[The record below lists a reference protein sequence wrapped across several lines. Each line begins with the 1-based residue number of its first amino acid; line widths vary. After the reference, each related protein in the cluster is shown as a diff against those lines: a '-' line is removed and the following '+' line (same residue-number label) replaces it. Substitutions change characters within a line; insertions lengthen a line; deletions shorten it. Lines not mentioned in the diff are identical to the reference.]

1 MKQFK
6 FLLAFL
12 IVFLFFSPSFS
23 SESEDKDKM
32 INDMA
37 PKFGPERLRKC
48 KYGDYAKIDDN
59 TTLDLNAHLNFA
71 SEPKKGLGSD
81 FMFEMSNPYCS
92 TYFTAYWF
100 AFRVAIA
107 TATTKCGGTP
117 SIFPNPLKDIV
128 VQTKNIVSCAKTSN
142 LTSPCCTANIPVL
155 VAATKAAIQAS
166 VLYGISNEAL
176 KRVRVCG
183 YNWSH
188 PTYRDDKIEYANR
201 ENISYK
207 EYLVKPQQSLH
218 EYEKDELTNSGRR
231 FKINNVIAGNNKTN
245 AEYIKDN
252 IDNEDCSDDTLTQ
265 MQPFYLR
272 GLDSGNFNCGQYDGD
287 KKKRRCC
294 ESLAKNYICLEDIKA
309 GGSKEN
315 MTNRD
320 FVFCKK
326 GTTCRFNLPSID
338 SSSIIMAGIPFVEFI
353 VKEREEGR
361 ILCAESHSLC
371 PYNFSVAGGTT
382 YPVKQSNTPD
392 IEKANKKIKDAFL
405 NPEADND
412 NQGEIIDNTLPEDLP
427 CKGSETQNEATC
439 QANPNAYQLKN
450 QCQYYSHCTIA
461 SDAPYTIR
469 DRKINRYFSYACLDF
484 KGLGGDKSQSQKIL
498 GNEIYLG
505 APIAQCFYETFGN
518 IFNNKNGHTL
528 CISGETTDGT
538 RCINSGISSNTIY
551 EKGLSGGKNIF
562 KTIQDNLRF
571 TIRVA
576 LTLAVLFFGIKIL
589 ISPGDVIGMSKRKEM
604 ILLVFK
610 IGIVGYFAL
619 GNAWQTAFFDAI
631 YNSFPELIAKFFTY
645 TAADGDMCKLDGLTK
660 IDYKSYLKVFGLL
673 DCKLKYYLAF
683 TPGTSTA
690 NVLGLIF
697 STLITGSY
705 GFLIAISLFFFVI
718 MMIIVI
724 MRALYLF
731 ITSALAIVIYIFIS
745 PIIFPTLLF
754 KQTENIFNKWLTQL
768 VSFTLQP
775 IILFVY
781 IAIFIQASDLLIL
794 GKNPKFT
801 DEGAKID
808 CAYNYVTD
816 QERAKEDA
824 KRFACLLQFNQ
835 FSRSS
840 AFSIISVGL
849 PSATMLFSDLLSGGK
864 MGLIFVVLRGVVGIY
879 LLLKM
884 FDLIPGI
891 IDYIFGSSL
900 DKQGQDVLNTFKSFV
915 KKASFANKIAGSL
928 AWNQA
933 FNTAEQL
940 QGKKDEKKDEEGS
953 DKKDGGSG
961 VV

>member
-12 IVFLFFSPSFS
+12 IVFLLFSPSFS
-23 SESEDKDKM
+23 QT
-32 INDMA
+32 NDRA
-37 PKFGPERLRKC
+37 PKFGPERIRQC
-48 KYGDYAKIDDN
+48 TESEDGDYTKINDN
-59 TTLDLNAHLNFA
+59 TLKINTNLNFA
-71 SEPKKGLGSD
+71 SKPEDGLGSD
-81 FMFEMSNPYCS
+81 FSFNMSNPYCA
-92 TYFTAYWF
+92 TYFTAYWWT
-100 AFRVAIA
+100 FRAAIA
-107 TATTKCGGTP
+107 VATIACSSGNP
-117 SIFPNPLKDIV
+117 SIFPNPLQDIIL
-128 VQTKNIVSCAKTSN
+128 QAKNTYNCAKETVKN
-142 LTSPCCTANIPVL
+142 GGVPTGPCCTANTPVIASAG
-155 VAATKAAIQAS
+155 AAVTQALI
-166 VLYGISNEAL
+166 LYGISNEAM

-188 PTYRDDKIEYANR
+188 PTYIDDKIEYENR
-201 ENISYK
+201 ENITYK
-207 EYLVKPQQSLH
+207 EYLVKPQQSLDN
-218 EYEKDELTNSGRR
+218 YEKEELTNSGRR
-231 FKINNVIAGNNKTN
+231 FKINDVISRGSNINSH
-245 AEYIKDN
+245 YIQEN
-252 IDNEDCSDDTLTQ
+252 IDDADCDNNTLTE
-265 MQPFYLR
+265 MKSFYLR
-272 GLDSGNFNCGQYDGD
+272 GLDSGNFNCGQYYTNE
-287 KKKRRCC
+287 KQRKCC
-294 ESLAKNYICLEDIKA
+294 ESLAKNYICLEDIKS
-309 GGSKEN
+309 GGSKESI
-315 MTNRD
+315 TERD

-326 GTTCRFNLPSID
+326 GTTCRFHLLANPS
-338 SSSIIMAGIPFVEFI
+338 SGLVEFI

-361 ILCAESHSLC
+361 VLCAESHSLC

-382 YPVKQSNTPD
+382 YPVKQSSAPD
-392 IEKANKKIKDAFL
+392 TEKASKLTRDAFI
-405 NPEADND
+405 NPEADNE
-412 NQGEIIDNTLPEDLP
+412 NQGEIIDNTLKEDLP
-427 CKGSETQNEATC
+427 CKDSETQNEATC
-439 QANPNAYQLKN
+439 QAKDNSYQLKN

-484 KGLGGDKSQSQKIL
+484 KGLGSQSQSVSIL
-498 GNEIYLG
+498 GNEINLG

-518 IFNNKNGHTL
+518 IFANKNGHTL
-528 CISGETTDGT
+528 CRSGETTDGT
-538 RCINSGISSNTIY
+538 KCINSNIGANTIY

-562 KTIQDNLRF
+562 KTIQDNLKF

-589 ISPGDVIGMSKRKEM
+589 MSPGDVIGASKRKEM

-631 YNSFPELIAKFFTY
+631 YNSFPELIAKLFQY
-645 TAADGDMCKLDGLTK
+645 TAAHGDKCQFNFTETDRN
-660 IDYKSYLKVFGLL
+660 SYLKIFGLL

-690 NVLGLIF
+690 NVLGLIL
-697 STLITGSY
+697 STLFTGSY

-718 MMIIVI
+718 MMIIVV

-731 ITSALAIVIYIFIS
+731 ITSALAIVIYVFIS

-754 KQTENIFNKWLTQL
+754 KQTENIFNKWLMQL
-768 VSFTLQP
+768 ISFALQP

-794 GKNPKFT
+794 GKDPKFT
-801 DEGAKID
+801 DNGAKID
-808 CAYNYVTD
+808 CAYDYVQSKKQAEED
-816 QERAKEDA
+816 Q
-824 KRFACLLQFNQ
+824 KRLACVLQFNQ

-840 AFSIISVGL
+840 AFSIISVGV
-849 PSATMLFSDLLSGGK
+849 PAATMLFSDLLSSGK
-864 MGLIFVVLRGVVGIY
+864 LGIMFVVLRGVVGIY

-900 DKQGQDVLNTFKSFV
+900 DKQGQDALNTFKSFV
-915 KKASFANKIAGSL
+915 KKASFANKMAGSL

-940 QGKKDEKKDEEGS
+940 QGKKDEEKEDNKD
-953 DKKDGGSG
+953 DKSG
-961 VV
+961 VG